1 MLAIEDVFGKM
12 DKKHGLVTW
21 LDDDIAKN
29 NKAKDNDM
37 KNTHVDITGTMKGMT
52 LDDKADQ
59 ASMDTSTW
67 KTNMTSVDMDKT
79 MTNDKH

>member
-21 LDDDIAKN
+21 LDDDMAKN

-37 KNTHVDITGTMKGMT
+37 KNTYVDIARTMKDMS
-52 LDDKADQ
+52 LDGKGD
-59 ASMDTSTW
+59 
-67 KTNMTSVDMDKT
+67 
-79 MTNDKH
+79 